1 MNLIIQTIIGSEAE
15 LSDAGRLNA
24 QTRDSVRLKWYEAE
38 RRILRTTT
46 EGGRDIAFKLLKE
59 GQRLH
64 HGDVVYLSDTLAI
77 SVAIEPSEV
86 MVLSPQTLPDMARA
100 CYEIGNKHTPL
111 FLDGNEL
118 LLPYDKPLFEWLCAA
133 GFAPQ
138 RDRRRLSEQLRAN
151 SAQGAGGHGHQ
162 PRPVGGGDRLR
173 AVGAAVV
180 AEIKMFHALKQVIFQ
195 PFFQVRLFI
204 FHNRR
209 HAKKILFGQ

>member
-15 LSDAGRLNA
+15 LNAQGRLNA

-59 GQRLH
+59 GQRLR
-64 HGDVVYLSDTLAI
+64 HGDVVYLDAQLAI
-77 SVAIEPSEV
+77 IIDIEPSEV
-86 MVLSPQTLPDMARA
+86 MVLSPQTLPEMARA

-118 LLPYDKPLFEWLCAA
+118 LLPYDKPLFEWLTAA

-138 RDRRRLSEQLRAN
+138 RDNRRLSEQLRAN
-151 SAQGAGGHGHQ
+151 SAQGVGGHHHHDHEHGHGHHHSH
-162 PRPVGGGDRLR
+162 GGHHHEHR
-173 AVGAAVV
+173 
-180 AEIKMFHALKQVIFQ
+180 
-195 PFFQVRLFI
+195 
-204 FHNRR
+204 
-209 HAKKILFGQ
+209 

>member
-15 LSDAGRLNA
+15 LNTQGRLNA
-24 QTRDSVRLKWYEAE
+24 QTRDSVHLKWYEAE

-111 FLDGNEL
+111 V
-118 LLPYDKPLFEWLCAA
+118 Y
-133 GFAPQ
+133 
-138 RDRRRLSEQLRAN
+138 
-151 SAQGAGGHGHQ
+151 
-162 PRPVGGGDRLR
+162 
-173 AVGAAVV
+173 
-180 AEIKMFHALKQVIFQ
+180 
-195 PFFQVRLFI
+195 
-204 FHNRR
+204 
-209 HAKKILFGQ
+209 

>member
-1 MNLIIQTIIGSEAE
+1 MDLLIQTIIGSEAE
-15 LSDAGRLNA
+15 LGDASRLNA

-64 HGDVVYLSDTLAI
+64 HGDVVYLSDALAI

-86 MVLSPQTLPDMARA
+86 MVLSPQTLPEMARA
-100 CYEIGNKHTPL
+100 CYEIGNKRTPL

-118 LLPYDKPLFEWLCAA
+118 LLPYDQPLFEWLCAA

-138 RDRRRLSEQLRAN
+138 RDHRRLSKQLPAN
-151 SAQGAGGHGHQ
+151 SAQGAGGHGHS
-162 PRPVGGGDRLR
+162 
-173 AVGAAVV
+173 
-180 AEIKMFHALKQVIFQ
+180 
-195 PFFQVRLFI
+195 
-204 FHNRR
+204 HN
-209 HAKKILFGQ
+209 HHDHTHNHD